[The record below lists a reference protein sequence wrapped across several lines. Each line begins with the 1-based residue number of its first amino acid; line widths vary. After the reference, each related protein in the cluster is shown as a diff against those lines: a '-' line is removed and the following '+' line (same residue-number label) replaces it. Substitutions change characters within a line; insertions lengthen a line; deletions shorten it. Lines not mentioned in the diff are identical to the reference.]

1 MIEMSEY
8 IVNEVITDIKYDDK
22 DIVLSVGKV
31 PANLHVYVISNVL
44 LCIV

>member
-8 IVNEVITDIKYDDK
+8 IVNEVITDIRYDDK

-31 PANLHVYVISNVL
+31 PANLQAL
-44 LCIV
+44 AL